1 MKAGL
6 SWGELAGASYIHIYK
21 MGGEVDNNNNNGGVV
36 EETTSS
42 SPVSRVKFMCSHGG
56 RIIPRPTDGQ
66 LKYVGGETRVISVP
80 RDISFSGLHFPF
92 FNIF

>member
-1 MKAGL
+1 MM
-6 SWGELAGASYIHIYK
+6 E
-21 MGGEVDNNNNNGGVV
+21 GEVDNNNNNSNNNNNNGGVV

-66 LKYVGGETRVISVP
+66 LKYVGGETRVIAVP
-80 RDISFSGLHFPF
+80 RDISFSGFLLLFLF
-92 FNIF
+92 LNII